1 MDKHLDCPRKRFGA
15 VSLEDKVWGI
25 VREVIGNPD
34 GVARMLQER
43 RQMLGG
49 DHILPQLEKAR
60 RQLSEV
66 KDREGRILDLYLG
79 ADIDRAQLDERMT
92 DIQAAKTHWQG
103 EVDRLS
109 HEIEQAESQILGLR
123 SLKESMVQVR
133 RRLDT
138 MTDEEKTDVVR
149 LVIDSV
155 LVHADIVEVVV
166 ALDNRVGQTTST
178 E

>member
-1 MDKHLDCPRKRFGA
+1 
-15 VSLEDKVWGI
+15 
-25 VREVIGNPD
+25 
-34 GVARMLQER
+34 
-43 RQMLGG
+43 MLGG
-49 DHILPQLEKAR
+49 DQIIPQLEKAS
-60 RQLSEV
+60 RQLAEV

-92 DIQAAKTHWQG
+92 DIQGAKTHRQD

-123 SLKESMVQVR
+123 SLKESMLHVR

-138 MTDEEKTDVVR
+138 MTDEEKTEVVR